1 MRRSL
6 FLLLLILLFAAC
18 GSATETDEATNT
30 GSDEAAPAATSG
42 TETKEE
48 TNDQDTAQTGPGAVT
63 TGSNPQEASIIREQ
77 DHVKGA
83 EEPTVTIIEYGD
95 FQ

>member
-1 MRRSL
+1 MRRL
-6 FLLLLILLFAAC
+6 LLLLLLILLLVAC
-18 GSATETDEATNT
+18 GSAAETGETTNT
-30 GSDEAAPAATSG
+30 DNDNAAPAETSG
-42 TETKEE
+42 TETEEE
-48 TNDQDTAQTGPGAVT
+48 TNDEATAQTGPGAVT
-63 TGSNPQEASIIREQ
+63 TGSNLEEASIIREQ